1 MRLAGAGGTVQQR
14 TIAEKISCTGI
25 GLHSGTPVQL
35 TLHPARRDT
44 GIVFVRNDG
53 TRMVE
58 VPARVAQVGSTQL
71 ATTLGTG
78 TATFGTVE
86 HLLAAI
92 YGLGIDNIRVEMDGP
107 EVPVMDGSAASFVF
121 LLRAAGMFEQRGPR
135 HVLRVKRPIEVRD
148 GDRFARVEPGRSLR
162 ISYHI
167 DFQHPAIG
175 RQSLD
180 DFELTEGSFERE
192 LCRARTFGFL
202 HEVQA
207 LWRAGLARG
216 GSLDNTIVLD
226 EHRVLNPEGLR
237 MPDEFVRH
245 KTLDLLGDLALLG
258 MPLEGHV
265 RMARGGH
272 ALHQKLMDALLATPG
287 AVEIVTEGRRQSFA
301 IPAIGAARAGA

>member
-1 MRLAGAGGTVQQR
+1 MQQR

-44 GIVFVRNDG
+44 GVVFVRSDG
-53 TRMVE
+53 SRMIE

-78 TATFGTVE
+78 AEAFGTVE

-121 LLRAAGMFEQRGPR
+121 LLRAAGLFEQGGPR
-135 HVLRVKRPIEVRD
+135 RVLRVRHPIEVRD
-148 GDRFARVEPGRSLR
+148 GDRFARVEPGRGLR

-175 RQSLD
+175 RQTLD
-180 DFELTEGSFERE
+180 GFELSEGRFERE

-258 MPLEGHV
+258 MPLEGYV
-265 RMARGGH
+265 RMVRGGH

-287 AVEIVTEGRRQSFA
+287 AVEIVTEGRRHVFP
-301 IPAIGAARAGA
+301 IPAIGGARA